1 MRGGENKSAEPERN
15 VTNPGRTN
23 LPFFFFF
30 FLSFISYFI
39 YLYIYFIIIIIYFL
53 CFRKRAFFIFKG
65 QHEKRDRREE
75 EKTRSF
81 RIFPHSYETYEFL
94 VSSAR
99 PSPFDQRSPFLPI
112 SIQLDENLRIGGDS
126 QRRMKQNRVDP
137 SCRRRRRRRRR
148 RERRRHIE
156 THMHLS
162 CFSLSISLDVI
173 IKAEKPSCSFL
184 FFPCLFLSLCIYLS
198 ISFPFP
204 LIYLFIFFPRFFR
217 SLSKSSLRVHHH
229 LSAGC
234 SILLVVMH
242 TSAKREGVTRASQAT

>member
-1 MRGGENKSAEPERN
+1 
-15 VTNPGRTN
+15 
-23 LPFFFFF
+23 
-30 FLSFISYFI
+30 
-39 YLYIYFIIIIIYFL
+39 
-53 CFRKRAFFIFKG
+53 
-65 QHEKRDRREE
+65 
-75 EKTRSF
+75 
-81 RIFPHSYETYEFL
+81 
-94 VSSAR
+94 
-99 PSPFDQRSPFLPI
+99 
-112 SIQLDENLRIGGDS
+112 
-126 QRRMKQNRVDP
+126 
-137 SCRRRRRRRRR
+137 
-148 RERRRHIE
+148 
-156 THMHLS
+156 MHLS

-242 TSAKREGVTRASQAT
+242 TSAKREGVTRASQATWSPSRAPAATRPVCDNIYTGVACTRPSLRPCTRSRDSRSPPRFLEKVEELRLTNFLSFPFLTSFSSS